1 MPFAFTR
8 FVLDRAGEA
17 REDQGWLRS
26 RFDSRAARSVL
37 LASDGRVLIGRPER
51 QLLCLPLELLRQRF
65 DFEQFNFLGE
75 RNQAAVFALTVAVEV
90 AEELAREF
98 NAEATDLRIA
108 AADLVAEDAATA
120 AMARA
125 LSWWQNHN
133 QFCGACGAPT
143 LFSAGGHRAL
153 CSNQACAA
161 QYFPRT
167 DAAMIVLVH
176 HGSRCLLGR
185 KPEWPENRFST
196 LAGFLE
202 PGETLEDCVRREVF
216 EEAGVRVGAC
226 QYVANQPW
234 PFPASLMVGFTA
246 EAETEAIRVGKEL
259 AEARWFGVEDLRRG
273 QAEGS
278 LRLSP
283 RLSISRFL
291 IERWIESQNPDP
303 DIKEPTTASTE

>member
-8 FVLDRAGEA
+8 FPLDRAGEA
-17 REDQGWLRS
+17 REDQGWLRG
-26 RFDSRAARSVL
+26 RFDSRGARSLL

-51 QLLCLPLELLRQRF
+51 QLLGLPLDLLRERF
-65 DFEQFNFLGE
+65 DFNQFSFLGE
-75 RNQAAVFALTVAVEV
+75 KDQIALFALTVSVER

-108 AADLVAEDAATA
+108 AADMAAEDAATA
-120 AMARA
+120 ALARA
-125 LSWWQNHN
+125 LSWWQTHN
-133 QFCGACGAPT
+133 RFCGACGAPT

-153 CSNQACAA
+153 CSNGACAA

-176 HGSRCLLGR
+176 DGDRCLLGR
-185 KPEWPENRFST
+185 KADWPANRFST

-216 EEAGVRVGAC
+216 EESGVRVGAC

-246 EAETEAIRVGKEL
+246 IAETREIRVGAEL
-259 AEARWFGVEDLRRG
+259 AEARWFSAAELRQG
-273 QAEGS
+273 QAQGS
-278 LRLSP
+278 VRLSP
-283 RLSISRFL
+283 RLSISRYL
-291 IERWIESQNPDP
+291 IERWIDTQNSADP
-303 DIKEPTTASTE
+303 AGTAAVGGE